1 MWRTQYEAHDS
12 NASSS
17 FTRNPLRRSMAYC
30 GDSSAD
36 QTGDDRTYGQ
46 VTESGLG
53 LAQLF
58 HKQAQDK
65 PEAVAVVDGDTT
77 LLYRQLHEKASRL
90 AHLLNLGGDP
100 AGLSQEPVGIVVQH
114 GAADVVAQMA
124 VLYAGGTCAPMDP
137 TLVDHQ
143 IESRLAR
150 LKARFVVVDE
160 ANLGRALPFDIVCI
174 DRDAGETLA
183 PSAPILAKIEALAA
197 PGQFQELTP
206 ATTPTKESPAL
217 NPTPAL
223 DPVSELTPATTPDYS
238 PKLSTKTPAPVL
250 IPTQALEPTPVT
262 TPGLSD
268 ASTPVTTPDLSD
280 ASTPASTPSLSDA
293 PTPTYPVPTGLEH
306 CTHLIHTSGTT
317 GEPKAVRIAG
327 RSILHVAYHVPLE
340 PVRADDVVA
349 HVNNS
354 SFDVSLLDVWAP
366 LLRGASIAVLSKAT
380 LLDPPMMER
389 EIKRLGISVMATTT
403 ALLNLVAFTHPS
415 AFSGLRIC
423 FIGGEQVNV
432 GAVKAIFDQNCA
444 PEILVNAY
452 GPTECCVYCLA
463 HIIRAEDVEA
473 GSVSIGKPVGRTV
486 AYVIDDDGKPSDE
499 GELWIGGPGVSPGY
513 VNQPSKTEVAFPT
526 VENGVR
532 VYRTGDVVRRRADGQ
547 IDYVGRRDHQVKVR
561 GFRIEL
567 GAVESALLQTGLFA
581 EAVALKIDVPRLGAG
596 SILVAYVVPVNV
608 TEPPTMEEAL
618 KAVRALLP
626 DYMVPQLEM
635 VSRLPLSSHAKI
647 DRKQLAEL
655 FARRWKPAMTA
666 KAMAKPH
673 QHQHASVEK
682 VRATMADLWT
692 SILAAAPTGD
702 LQDGDD
708 FISLGGSSLQASLL
722 VSQIRQTFGL
732 EVPLLTLYRDFTLGA
747 VSSVV
752 AKGLEG
758 SVPAPPDERETW
770 VADTLIGDGLEAPSG
785 PAIDWRR
792 EDEGRVFFTGAT
804 GFVGAFML
812 ADLMRTPHVSAV
824 CCLVRAANAE
834 EGLQR
839 LRVGMAKY
847 GLWEESF
854 ASRLEVV
861 TGLLEDEHLGMG
873 PDKFEEMA
881 RWASVVFHL
890 GARVNYTQPYGL
902 HRAANTMG
910 TLNVVRFSTAGERVK
925 TVHYVSSISC
935 FGPTGLLTGATTV
948 VEDEPLLRH
957 LDALPLDHGYA
968 QSQWVA
974 EQLVGRFMARG
985 FPIAVYRP
993 GFVTGHSLTGACNR
1007 DDFVSR
1013 LIEACCEMG
1022 CYPLLPNQRKEFVP
1036 VDYVSSAI
1044 LHIASNP
1051 SSAGKA
1057 YHIVPPS
1064 RDASVDMDATMELV
1078 GEATQKPIRGVP
1090 YAEWVDRLAVVAPLR
1105 LLPLQPML
1113 AEKIY
1118 NGLTRWELYENMPVY
1133 DTSNTDAAL
1142 SDYPGGLELPKLDVG
1157 LMKRYIDFIDETKAR
1172 EAVVA

>member
-1 MWRTQYEAHDS
+1 M
-12 NASSS
+12 AS
-17 FTRNPLRRSMAYC
+17 TAGPLPLPLSPGLPRQSMAYD
-30 GDSSAD
+30 GSGQDMVS
-36 QTGDDRTYGQ
+36 DDGIYNK
-46 VTESGLG
+46 VAEAGLG

-58 HKQAQDK
+58 HKQAEET
-65 PEAVAVVDGDTT
+65 PEAVAVVDGETT
-77 LLYRQLHEKASRL
+77 LSYHRLHEKASRL
-90 AHLLNLGGDP
+90 ARLLNQGGDP

-114 GAADVVAQMA
+114 GVADVVAQMA
-124 VLYAGGTCAPMDP
+124 VLYAGGSCAPMDP

-160 ANLGRALPFDIVCI
+160 PNLGRALPFEIICLGDQH
-174 DRDAGETLA
+174 AEETLTLSC
-183 PSAPILAKIEALAA
+183 PSSAPDLSKIRALAA
-197 PGQFQELTP
+197 APPGRLPEPTP
-206 ATTPTKESPAL
+206 ATTPTEDKSPL
-217 NPTPAL
+217 PAPG
-223 DPVSELTPATTPDYS
+223 PVSEPTPATTPDFS
-238 PKLSTKTPAPVL
+238 PKLPTKTPASAL
-250 IPTQALEPTPVT
+250 IPPQALEPTP
-262 TPGLSD
+262 
-268 ASTPVTTPDLSD
+268 A
-280 ASTPASTPSLSDA
+280 ATPALSDA
-293 PTPTYPVPTGLEH
+293 PVPTYPVPSGLEH

-317 GEPKAVRIAG
+317 GEPKAVSIAG

-340 PVRADDVVA
+340 PVRPDDVVA

-366 LLRGASIAVLSKAT
+366 LLRGARIAVLSKAT
-380 LLDPPMMER
+380 LLDPPAMER
-389 EIKRLGISVMATTT
+389 EIERLGISVMATTT
-403 ALLNLVAFTHPS
+403 ALLNLVAFTRPG

-423 FIGGEQVNV
+423 FIGGEQANV
-432 GAVKAIFDQNCA
+432 GAIKVIFDQKSA
-444 PEILVNAY
+444 PEMLVNAY
-452 GPTECCVYCLA
+452 GPTECCVFCLA
-463 HIIRAEDVEA
+463 HIVRAEDVEA

-486 AYVIDDDGKPSDE
+486 AFVVDDEGKPSEE

-513 VNQPSKTEVAFPT
+513 ANQPAKTEASFPT
-526 VENGVR
+526 VQDGVR

-596 SILVAYVVPVNV
+596 SILVAYAVPVRV
-608 TEPPTMEEAL
+608 TESPTVEEAL
-618 KAVRALLP
+618 KAVRVLLP
-626 DYMVPQLEM
+626 DYMVPQLEI
-635 VSRLPLSSHAKI
+635 VPRLPLSSHAKV

-655 FARRWKPAMTA
+655 FARRWKPATMVAGTEEEAAA
-666 KAMAKPH
+666 KH
-673 QHQHASVEK
+673 HLHRQQHAPVES
-682 VRATMADLWT
+682 VRATMAELWT
-692 SILAAAPTGD
+692 SILAAAPAGD
-702 LQDGDD
+702 LKDGDD

-732 EVPLLTLYRDFTLGA
+732 EVPLLTLYRDFSLGA

-770 VADTLIGDGLEAPSG
+770 VADTLIGDELAAPSG

-792 EDEGRVFFTGAT
+792 DDEGRVFFTGATGFLAAPSGPAIDWRRDDEGRVFFTGAT

-812 ADLMRTPHVSAV
+812 ADLMRTPHVAAV
-824 CCLVRAANAE
+824 CCLVRAADAD

-861 TGLLEDEHLGMG
+861 TGLLEDEYRGT
-873 PDKFEEMA
+873 
-881 RWASVVFHL
+881 SSSIV

-902 HRAANTMG
+902 HRAANTLG
-910 TLNVVRFSTAGERVK
+910 TLNVVRFATAGERVK
-925 TVHYVSSISC
+925 TLHYVSSISC
-935 FGPTGLLTGATTV
+935 FGPTGLLTGAKTV
-948 VEDEPLLRH
+948 VEDEPLLSH

-974 EQLVGRFMARG
+974 EQLVARLMARG

-993 GFVTGHSLTGACNR
+993 GFVTGHSRTGACNR

-1044 LHIASNP
+1044 LHIASAP

-1057 YHIVPPS
+1057 YHIVPPR
-1064 RDASVDMDATMELV
+1064 RDASVDMDATMDLV
-1078 GEATQKPIRGVP
+1078 GEAARRPLLGVP
-1090 YAEWVDRLAVVAPLR
+1090 YAEWVQRLAVVAPLR

-1118 NGLTRWELYENMPVY
+1118 QGRTRWELYENMPVY

-1142 SDYPGGLELPKLDVG
+1142 ADYPGGPLELPKLDVA
-1157 LMKRYIDFIDETKAR
+1157 LMKRYIDFIDRTKVRDA
-1172 EAVVA
+1172 ALSSVA

>member
-1 MWRTQYEAHDS
+1 MTYDGTGEDLVSDDGVYSQ
-12 NASSS
+12 
-17 FTRNPLRRSMAYC
+17 L
-30 GDSSAD
+30 AD
-36 QTGDDRTYGQ
+36 T
-46 VTESGLG
+46 SLG

-58 HKQAQDK
+58 HKQAEET
-65 PEAVAVVDGDTT
+65 PEAVAVVDGETT
-77 LLYRQLHEKASRL
+77 LSYRQLHERASRL
-90 AHLLNLGGDP
+90 ARLLNLGGDP
-100 AGLSQEPVGIVVQH
+100 SGLSQEPVGIVVQH
-114 GAADVVAQMA
+114 GVADVVAQMA
-124 VLYAGGTCAPMDP
+124 VLYAGGSCAPMDP

-160 ANLGRALPFDIVCI
+160 ANLGRALPFDIICL
-174 DRDAGETLA
+174 DNRDAEETFA
-183 PSAPILAKIEALAA
+183 SPSALNLAKIRTMAA
-197 PGQFQELTP
+197 AAGAPSPRQLLEPTP
-206 ATTPTKESPAL
+206 ATTPTKESPASAL
-217 NPTPAL
+217 APTPGRVSEPTPA
-223 DPVSELTPATTPDYS
+223 ATPDYS
-238 PKLSTKTPAPVL
+238 PKWPANTPLSAL
-250 IPTQALEPTPVT
+250 IPPQAALEPTPAT
-262 TPGLSD
+262 TP
-268 ASTPVTTPDLSD
+268 A
-280 ASTPASTPSLSDA
+280 LSDA
-293 PTPTYPVPTGLEH
+293 PVPTYPVPSGLDH

-317 GEPKAVRIAG
+317 GEPKAVSIAG
-327 RSILHVAYHVPLE
+327 RSILHVAHHVPLE
-340 PVRADDVVA
+340 PVRPDDVVA

-366 LLRGASIAVLSKAT
+366 LLRGARIAVLSKAT
-380 LLDPPMMER
+380 LLDPPTMER
-389 EIKRLGISVMATTT
+389 EIERLGISVMATTT

-423 FIGGEQVNV
+423 FIGGEQANV
-432 GAVKAIFDQNCA
+432 GAIKVIFDQKSA
-444 PEILVNAY
+444 PEMLVNAY
-452 GPTECCVYCLA
+452 GPTECCVFCLA

-486 AYVIDDDGKPSDE
+486 AYVVDDEGKPSEE

-513 VNQPSKTEVAFPT
+513 VNQPAKTEASFPT
-526 VENGVR
+526 VQNGVR

-596 SILVAYVVPVNV
+596 SILVAYAVPAKV

-626 DYMVPQLEM
+626 DYMVPQLEV
-635 VSRLPLSSHAKI
+635 VSRLPLSSHAKV

-655 FARRWKPAMTA
+655 FARRWKPAKMAGTEEATA
-666 KAMAKPH
+666 KQH
-673 QHQHASVEK
+673 HQHASLDS
-682 VRATMADLWT
+682 VRTTMAELWT
-692 SILAAAPTGD
+692 SILAAAPADD
-702 LQDGDD
+702 LKDGDD

-732 EVPLLTLYRDFTLGA
+732 EVPLLTLYRDFSLGA
-747 VSSVV
+747 VASVV

-758 SVPAPPDERETW
+758 IVPAPPDERETW
-770 VADTLIGDGLEAPSG
+770 VADTLIGDELAAPSG

-792 EDEGRVFFTGAT
+792 DDEGRVFFTGAT

-812 ADLMRTPHVSAV
+812 ADLMRTPHVKAV
-824 CCLVRAANAE
+824 CCLVRAATAE

-839 LRVGMAKY
+839 LRVGMTKY
-847 GLWEESF
+847 GLWDESF

-873 PDKFEEMA
+873 RDKFEETA

-902 HRAANTMG
+902 HRAANTLG

-925 TVHYVSSISC
+925 TLHYVSSISC
-935 FGPTGLLTGATTV
+935 FGPTGLLTRATKV

-974 EQLVGRFMARG
+974 EQLVSRLMARG

-993 GFVTGHSLTGACNR
+993 GFVTGHSQTGACNR

-1044 LHIASNP
+1044 LHIASGP

-1064 RDASVDMDATMELV
+1064 RDASVDMDATMDLV
-1078 GEATQKPIRGVP
+1078 GEAAKRRLRGVP
-1090 YAEWVDRLAVVAPLR
+1090 YAEWVQRLASVAPLR

-1118 NGLTRWELYENMPVY
+1118 EGRTRWELYENMPVY

-1142 SDYPGGLELPKLDVG
+1142 ADYPGGLELPKLDVA
-1157 LMKRYIDFIDETKAR
+1157 LMKRYIDFIEETKVRDA
-1172 EAVVA
+1172 AKSASA